1 MIDNWR
7 KKDKPPLLEARF
19 EFTEFR
25 VLMSFLDSVAEVAE
39 ELDHHPNISF
49 SRQHVSVVI
58 YSTTDAL
65 NETDFKLAEG
75 IDVRYKQS
83 IDVSKGVL
91 E

>member
-1 MIDNWR
+1 MTNKWR
-7 KKDKPPLLEARF
+7 KKETPPLLEARF

-39 ELDHHPNISF
+39 EMDHHPNISF
-49 SRQHVSVVI
+49 SRQHASIVI
-58 YSTTDAL
+58 YSKTEAL
-65 NETDFKLAEG
+65 NDTDFKLAES
-75 IDVRYKQS
+75 IDVRYEQT